1 MSKYQKDIFKTEE
14 EQEKESSTGT
24 TAEQTCWYYPTSRSN
39 FLFEEDDHGDKQL
52 HTSTASYYN
61 DGASRNIIPF
71 TTPDS
76 NRQAPALA
84 SVVIPP
90 CPDEQQEQL
99 PTAKFLTSCCFLTGN
114 PRPSPFFCDED
125 SSSADNSIPRHSSSS
140 PPPHAGGDIRT
151 SSEINDEYCQPL
163 SFDAGRNKKTRKRRS
178 GGRAVLTCSSTT
190 STILPPSMEEA
201 IRRFSASPQEHIQE
215 SNSYPPPNTNTG
227 ASSRRADDHA
237 PPSPSAGFIDMER
250 SYSGFP
256 VFPKCWWWRNNPH
269 PSSSIA
275 ATSTGVSVS
284 GGAAV
289 FDRPPPTSNLPMIH
303 SDAQSACFFANNASS
318 SSMMRTPCSDDHTI
332 LGKQT
337 PPQQQIHHQHHPQHQ
352 QTAIFSRTNADNTS
366 SSPSSSTAAVFD
378 LPKLNLSTIHSATQ
392 SACFFANNAS
402 SSSIM
407 NPFNDR
413 TILGKET
420 PPQQQIHQH
429 HPQHQQTAVF
439 SRNADNTSSSTN
451 GNTNDEALLLDD
463 MACIIAPSN
472 INRQFVT
479 GFTYAVMCQFV
490 KATFTQ
496 ADRKGN
502 RTKTPLGRA
511 GLKCKYC
518 EGKGGLRYKGRYFP
532 SSLKTFADPM
542 KTILPMNRHLIL
554 CSKCPEDI
562 KSLISRLHDRHEVE
576 SRKVKCRGLHG
587 GRTSFYRRIWTSL
600 HADASSS
607 KQKQHQ
613 YQRQSSRAG
622 EKRESDASSDETALS
637 SAAA

>member
-1 MSKYQKDIFKTEE
+1 MQSMSKYQKDIFKTEE

-39 FLFEEDDHGDKQL
+39 FLFDEDDHGDQQL

-61 DGASRNIIPF
+61 DGNSRNITPF

-84 SVVIPP
+84 SLVIPP
-90 CPDEQQEQL
+90 CPDEQQEQI

-125 SSSADNSIPRHSSSS
+125 SSSADNSIPRHSSPS

-215 SNSYPPPNTNTG
+215 HIQESNSYPPNTNTG

-237 PPSPSAGFIDMER
+237 PPSPSAGFIDMEK
-250 SYSGFP
+250 SHSGFP

-366 SSPSSSTAAVFD
+366 SSTSG
-378 LPKLNLSTIHSATQ
+378 NI
-392 SACFFANNAS
+392 
-402 SSSIM
+402 
-407 NPFNDR
+407 NDD
-413 TILGKET
+413 
-420 PPQQQIHQH
+420 
-429 HPQHQQTAVF
+429 A
-439 SRNADNTSSSTN
+439 
-451 GNTNDEALLLDD
+451 LLDD

-472 INRQFVT
+472 INRQLVT

-490 KATFTQ
+490 KATFSEGR
-496 ADRKGN
+496 DRRGN
-502 RTKTPLGRA
+502 RSKIPIGYS
-511 GLKCKYC
+511 GLKCKHC
-518 EGKGGLRYKGRYFP
+518 EGRGVRTGRYFP
-532 SSLKTFADPM
+532 ASFKSFADPM
-542 KTILPMNRHLIL
+542 KSLLPMYRHLIL
-554 CSKCPEDI
+554 CHKCPDDM
-562 KSLISRLHDRHEVE
+562 KSLIDRLHDRHEME
-576 SRKVKCRGLHG
+576 MKLRNKRRGGQAL
-587 GRTSFYRRIWTSL
+587 FYRQIWSTL
-600 HADASSS
+600 HPDAMKNRRGCLRRSSI
-607 KQKQHQ
+607 
-613 YQRQSSRAG
+613 
-622 EKRESDASSDETALS
+622 
-637 SAAA
+637 